1 METPNLEPLS
11 LNAGDTLRFTRSLPE
26 YPASSYTLAYTLR
39 ATSGDP
45 ITFSAS
51 AQGDAFLV
59 DVPAATTATWPA
71 GSYAMSAR
79 VSDGAGFVVSI
90 PVAAPSFTIRPDPA
104 TSTPTTTLPWAESTL
119 AAVETAIAQLSA
131 KIHQSVTVNGTT
143 YAYTDL
149 EKLLSLRQRLK
160 NEVNALKNAAKLAT
174 GDYPNPRQ
182 ILTRFTR
189 GR

>member
-39 ATSGDP
+39 STAGTTY
-45 ITFSAS
+45 TFSAT
-51 AQGDAFLV
+51 AQAGAFLV
-59 DVPAATTATWPA
+59 DVPASVTADWTA

-79 VSDGAGFVVSI
+79 VSDGAGFVVSV
-90 PVAAPSFTIRPDPA
+90 PVASPSFTILPNPA
-104 TSTPTTTLPWAESTL
+104 TSTPTSTQPWAEITL
-119 AAVETAIAQLSA
+119 TAVEEAIRQLSS

-189 GR
+189 AR